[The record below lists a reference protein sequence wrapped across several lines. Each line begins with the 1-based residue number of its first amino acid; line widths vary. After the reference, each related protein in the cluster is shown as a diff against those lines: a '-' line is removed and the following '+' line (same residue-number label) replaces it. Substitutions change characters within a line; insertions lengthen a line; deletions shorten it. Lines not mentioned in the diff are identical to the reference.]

1 MVGTSEQESVFNIE
15 AKLQIS
21 PITPC
26 SFVLKVGWIYSDI
39 FLLFRGDVGGLLNNF
54 MITEIQTI

>member
-1 MVGTSEQESVFNIE
+1 MIESKSLMVGTSEQESTFNIE

-26 SFVLKVGWIYSDI
+26 SFVLKVRFNVSMDFKLIMDLTTDYHV
-39 FLLFRGDVGGLLNNF
+39 L
-54 MITEIQTI
+54 